1 MRILILILFLFP
13 AITFAQDAPSTTLS
27 NDTSKVEVRIPDEGV
42 LQSYADNNDFKYDTE
57 VAQTT
62 SFWHKLLFWFLNLL
76 DRAFENKI
84 SGTLIKT
91 VFILIFLAVVL
102 LLINQL
108 MQGNLRPAF
117 LGKNTSKKI
126 SLNMNT
132 EHIELINL
140 DELIARALEQKNYHD
155 ALRFTYHKALQ
166 KLSESELILWGR
178 DKTNHEYLTEI
189 GDHPVKLPFNRLTT
203 IYDYVEYGDFEFDEY
218 SYNKA
223 ADVYTLFEKQLG
235 AGK

>member
-1 MRILILILFLFP
+1 MRILILILLLFP
-13 AITFAQDAPSTTLS
+13 AISFAQDAPPAILS
-27 NDTSKVEVRIPDEGV
+27 NDTSEVEVRIPDEDV
-42 LQSYADNNDFKYDTE
+42 LQAYAENKDFKYDTE

-62 SFWHKLLFWFLNLL
+62 SFWQKLLFWFLDLL
-76 DRAFENKI
+76 DRAFENRI

-91 VFILIFLAVVL
+91 LFILIFLAVVL

-108 MQGNLRPAF
+108 MQGNLRTAF

-126 SLNMNT
+126 SLNMGT
-132 EHIELINL
+132 EHIEHINL

-166 KLSESELILWGR
+166 KLSENELILWGR
-178 DKTNHEYLTEI
+178 DKTNHEYLSEI
-189 GDHPVKLPFNRLTT
+189 GNHPVKLPFTRLTT

-218 SYNKA
+218 SYSKA

-235 AGK
+235 AKK